1 MTEIRRSLDRSLD
14 VAERHDDPSAEPSAS
29 LLNAAL
35 AETHEQVSDVYM
47 EGTIEA
53 ADQEKADTPFSRPE

>member
-1 MTEIRRSLDRSLD
+1 MTETRRSLD
-14 VAERHDDPSAEPSAS
+14 VAGRHADPSAQPSAS

-47 EGTIEA
+47 EGTIETG
-53 ADQEKADTPFSRPE
+53 DREKADPPFSRPE

>member
-1 MTEIRRSLDRSLD
+1 MTENRRSLD
-14 VAERHDDPSAEPSAS
+14 VIGRHADPSAEPSAS

-53 ADQEKADTPFSRPE
+53 GDRKKANPPFSQPE

>member
-1 MTEIRRSLDRSLD
+1 MTENRRSLD
-14 VAERHDDPSAEPSAS
+14 VAERHDDPSAS
-29 LLNAAL
+29 LVNAAL

-53 ADQEKADTPFSRPE
+53 ADRKKANTPFSRPE